1 MNELQRTI
9 NSREIAKQVGKE
21 HSKLM
26 RDIRQYIGYMDE
38 SKDGLVENFNE
49 GKVPP
54 VDFFIE
60 STYKDSKG
68 ETRPCYECT
77 KQGCEMI
84 GNKMIGKKGV
94 QFTAYYVQQFNQ
106 MEQHIKEEMDYSQL
120 SPELQM
126 TMKLGQALAKQEMA
140 TKRIENKVDNISEI
154 VALNSTDWRKD
165 ARALINKIAQ
175 LKGGFGAYQE
185 VQTEIYEEL
194 ERRASC
200 RLAIRLTNMRGNAA
214 LNGAS
219 KSKIDKMNKLDVIA
233 EDKKLLEIY
242 LAVVKEFAIQYG
254 VSDSYGTSC
263 QK

>member
-9 NSREIAKQVGKE
+9 NSREIAKQVGKA
-21 HSKLM
+21 HKDLM
-26 RDIRQYIGYMDE
+26 RDIRQYIGYLAE
-38 SKDGLVENFNE
+38 SKDGLGDFGGER
-49 GKVPP
+49 KVAPSE
-54 VDFFIE
+54 FFIE
-60 STYKDSKG
+60 STYTSEQGKKL
-68 ETRPCYECT
+68 PCYECT

-106 MEQHIKEEMDYSQL
+106 MEQHIKEEVDYSQL
-120 SPELQM
+120 SPKLQM
-126 TMKLGQALAKQEMA
+126 MLQLGQALAKQEMA
-140 TKRIENKVDNISEI
+140 TKRIEDKVDNISEI

-165 ARALINKIAQ
+165 ARTLINKIAQ

-185 VQTEIYEEL
+185 VQTAIYEEL

-200 RLAIRLTNMRGNAA
+200 RLSIRLTNMRGNAA

-242 LAVVKEFAIQYG
+242 LAVVKEFAIQHG
-254 VSDSYGTSC
+254 VGDYDRP
-263 QK
+263 